1 MKQAR
6 TFSALGAACVF
17 GALAMAC
24 QTLLLRRF
32 LWRFEAAE
40 EGVALFLAS
49 WLLWSGLGA
58 AAASARPGRFVTGVL
73 AKAVW
78 LPLLVCAGLYFVQY
92 ALLENLRAW
101 AGVPEY
107 QQFPLLHLV
116 CGCLLANAPF
126 CFAAGFV
133 IPSVCRRLADDGV
146 SVSRAFAWEA
156 LGAAAGGVALTL
168 LLVRGVAPDPRDEAE
183 WRRYFPAA
191 AERPGRFETGGGTT
205 FYGAHGGTFYA
216 LSSRGVSETVPEEGR
231 AVEVALLVL
240 SQRPYAREVALLG
253 EVPLAVGLALE
264 AIRPDLS
271 VVWCPCDPQYGVRL
285 VAAARGCGIATRV
298 RAAAET
304 PQRFLSLGSEGA
316 FDVVVVAPPR
326 AASLEGASWRQEA
339 FAQRVRRVTRRTG
352 AAFFGLDCD
361 AAALTPERG
370 ALLDVTV
377 RGLRHA
383 WPESGVFAAGAGG
396 WWIAAQVSG
405 LAYRSEEAAARFAL
419 LKRDRYPAQAVA
431 QLYDAE
437 RAKGLAV
444 QCPALDPDEPVSL
457 PQTEGVEATL
467 ALGLADALR
476 RGYPGLTPGAW
487 LARLRAAEVTRLA
500 GLLLVVLWMLP
511 VAAGGARAAGRR
523 MLAAWVGAC
532 GALGLSASLAVLY
545 RLQLGFGSLYLLAGA
560 GSCLYLAGLFCGNR
574 LSEAAVEGLGTR
586 LRLLRFGLFACSL
599 LEVGVAFGVAVVSAR
614 VATESGLLLLCF
626 AAGCAAGAAV
636 PVAFA
641 AWGEGQAEA
650 APVFVLADA
659 LGAAAAGLAF
669 VLLVPL
675 AGLVPAVGCFA
686 ALACG
691 VAFCAAAGGD
701 HARLTAGLALFAALI
716 ALGGQV
722 RDLRAESP
730 GAPGEAAEAAPEAA
744 APRAPSPERP
754 AELPGVPRRL
764 EVPRIRELMSKGLLA
779 TNAASFWE

>member
-523 MLAAWVGAC
+523 MLAAW
-532 GALGLSASLAVLY
+532 
-545 RLQLGFGSLYLLAGA
+545 
-560 GSCLYLAGLFCGNR
+560 
-574 LSEAAVEGLGTR
+574 
-586 LRLLRFGLFACSL
+586 
-599 LEVGVAFGVAVVSAR
+599 
-614 VATESGLLLLCF
+614 
-626 AAGCAAGAAV
+626 
-636 PVAFA
+636 
-641 AWGEGQAEA
+641 GEGQAEA